1 MHTYMHAY
9 IYIYIYTCIDIQIY
23 IVRGR
28 VIYEY
33 PVSSILSRRV
43 GVHVWLHDT
52 APSGLIYL

>member
-1 MHTYMHAY
+1 MHAY